1 MPPKKPTRD
10 GSDQEYAD
18 RLTQI
23 GMLRGQI
30 PPDTQGDD
38 ALPTPE
44 LVAMPEGSGPDFAVE
59 GGEMV
64 AEPAVVGGDAAGS
77 ADPAPPPLPDPALP
91 PIMPQSVD
99 PASLSGQVID
109 TLRKQGVA
117 VDDGVIQGSIQN
129 MFRNI
134 QTGKIDPA
142 TTVEQVVG
150 TAIRLN
156 MKHQAAEHAAMSH
169 EAATRA
175 IVMAEPKVPWR
186 HERRF
191 KCTLN
196 GWVMLVPANQSV
208 LVPKS
213 IYEILQQAIMA
224 EVIVKNMQQEMYFRM
239 TGIPAPADDPHLY
252 EGYDDHHM
260 RRVAYQ
266 R

>member
-1 MPPKKPTRD
+1 MPPRRPR
-10 GSDQEYAD
+10 SDETPEQYAE

-30 PPDTQGDD
+30 PEGESGARASIDE
-38 ALPTPE
+38 PE
-44 LVAMPEGSGPDFAVE
+44 LVPMPEGSGPDFAVE
-59 GGEMV
+59 GGEEV
-64 AEPAVVGGDAAGS
+64 AAPVAAGGGATEPATSD
-77 ADPAPPPLPDPALP
+77 PPPLPVLP
-91 PIMPQSVD
+91 PIMPQAID
-99 PASLSGQVID
+99 PASLSGQVIAS
-109 TLRKQGVA
+109 LRQQGIA

-134 QTGKIDPA
+134 QIGKVDPG

-150 TAIRLN
+150 TAIRMN
-156 MKHQAAEHAAMSH
+156 MRHQAAEYAAMSH
-169 EAATRA
+169 EAATRSQ
-175 IVMAEPKVPWR
+175 VMAEPKVPWR

-213 IYEILQQAIMA
+213 IYEILQHAIMA

-239 TGIPAPADDPHLY
+239 TGIPTPTEDPHLY

-266 R
+266 N